1 MSPESAKEDFGDIW
15 RRHQQ
20 DSHIT
25 FEPDIPS
32 ALDSATRLGVDAG
45 EAHVLITGSLH
56 LVGGALFYLQQRL
69 PGSA

>member
-1 MSPESAKEDFGDIW
+1 M
-15 RRHQQ
+15 
-20 DSHIT
+20 

-32 ALDSATRLGVDAG
+32 ALDSARKLGVDVE

-69 PGSA
+69 SGPA